1 MTSVLHYRDPI
12 AYRSDF
18 MSNSNYQ
25 SPHMME
31 HSKKEM
37 SYEQLK
43 AATIDAVKSHFVPTV
58 DSIKKRVDSL
68 VESDYLKRSEED
80 RNFFHYV
87 A

>member
-1 MTSVLHYRDPI
+1 
-12 AYRSDF
+12 
-18 MSNSNYQ
+18 
-25 SPHMME
+25 
-31 HSKKEM
+31 M

>member
-1 MTSVLHYRDPI
+1 LQPEESQKTNKAIEGDRKHYLDAAIVRI
-12 AYRSDF
+12 
-18 MSNSNYQ
+18 MKG
-25 SPHMME
+25 
-31 HSKKEM
+31 KKEM

-43 AATIDAVKSHFVPTV
+43 TATIDAVKNHFVPSV
-58 DSIKKRVDSL
+58 DTIKKRVDSL